1 MRSVVAGLPLLCLR
15 AAGGEYVE
23 KIAQLRL
30 HNDTSRAPLL
40 PLPHTIYRAV
50 TPARFPAAGYAFAVH
65 SPSWCD
71 GPCEAD
77 IRGLGVLNVYG
88 RELPLP
94 LPPRSAAVLPVPLPQ
109 NLRDDSYPEFWADMR
124 EIATVLHDC
133 GAHAVLF
140 YHGLTACSTTAMLR
154 RQPGQLFGGQAGA
167 CAEGEGCG
175 TVQVFGHCYTS
186 LDGLKGDP
194 LIRAGC
200 RPPANGSRLPAV
212 VQLDSTPASAMVD
225 ALERVAF
232 SAMRNPHAPRNVTVD
247 LLVTASACGNY
258 GQFPAMFWSL
268 VPLWTGLAFVW
279 IALSCQIHASF
290 ATTIH
295 SVMAVVPVLKLMDVA
310 ISAWLWTD
318 CVASGTFSTS
328 AVLAWV
334 AIRSLYEPFFILIFL
349 LIANGWCILRRDMS
363 RATSLTISVVTSSLY
378 VVLALNFLYAGNF
391 WWLVGAMTVVTMVY
405 SAVRVRG
412 FVREL
417 SDRMM
422 AMDSEAFHEMHTQA
436 QHKKGM
442 FLRLE
447 RIVQLYLVVQ
457 IVDYAFVQHEWQGEH
472 AWKSQVFEQLTEIL
486 VVTALGFTFRPKQ
499 PGSGEGGRYFLE
511 VGTEPGGGG
520 RRQVPFYEMSPTST
534 APDAASGAASPAPGD
549 GAGGGSGASGAVVVV
564 NPNSASSSA
573 AQRFAVGQVTP
584 GGGGSERQ
592 SRHRSTRTSVGSAA
606 VSDEEFSTGGGGAGA
621 VGLPLPSVSFGAAVG
636 AGSAI

>member
-1 MRSVVAGLPLLCLR
+1 
-15 AAGGEYVE
+15 
-23 KIAQLRL
+23 
-30 HNDTSRAPLL
+30 
-40 PLPHTIYRAV
+40 
-50 TPARFPAAGYAFAVH
+50 
-65 SPSWCD
+65 
-71 GPCEAD
+71 
-77 IRGLGVLNVYG
+77 
-88 RELPLP
+88 
-94 LPPRSAAVLPVPLPQ
+94 
-109 NLRDDSYPEFWADMR
+109 
-124 EIATVLHDC
+124 
-133 GAHAVLF
+133 
-140 YHGLTACSTTAMLR
+140 
-154 RQPGQLFGGQAGA
+154 
-167 CAEGEGCG
+167 
-175 TVQVFGHCYTS
+175 
-186 LDGLKGDP
+186 
-194 LIRAGC
+194 
-200 RPPANGSRLPAV
+200 
-212 VQLDSTPASAMVD
+212 
-225 ALERVAF
+225 
-232 SAMRNPHAPRNVTVD
+232 
-247 LLVTASACGNY
+247 
-258 GQFPAMFWSL
+258 
-268 VPLWTGLAFVW
+268 
-279 IALSCQIHASF
+279 
-290 ATTIH
+290 
-295 SVMAVVPVLKLMDVA
+295 
-310 ISAWLWTD
+310 
-318 CVASGTFSTS
+318 
-328 AVLAWV
+328 VLAWV
-334 AIRSLYEPFFILIFL
+334 AIRSLYEPFFMLIFL

-486 VVTALGFTFRPKQ
+486 VVTSLGFTFRPKQ

-534 APDAASGAASPAPGD
+534 APDTGSGGASPAPGD

-584 GGGGSERQ
+584 GGGGSERR
-592 SRHRSTRTSVGSAA
+592 SRHRSQALQTR
-606 VSDEEFSTGGGGAGA
+606 DF
-621 VGLPLPSVSFGAAVG
+621 
-636 AGSAI
+636 

>member
-200 RPPANGSRLPAV
+200 PL
-212 VQLDSTPASAMVD
+212 AS
-225 ALERVAF
+225 
-232 SAMRNPHAPRNVTVD
+232 SA
-247 LLVTASACGNY
+247 S
-258 GQFPAMFWSL
+258 
-268 VPLWTGLAFVW
+268 
-279 IALSCQIHASF
+279 
-290 ATTIH
+290 
-295 SVMAVVPVLKLMDVA
+295 PV
-310 ISAWLWTD
+310 
-318 CVASGTFSTS
+318 
-328 AVLAWV
+328 
-334 AIRSLYEPFFILIFL
+334 
-349 LIANGWCILRRDMS
+349 
-363 RATSLTISVVTSSLY
+363 SSL
-378 VVLALNFLYAGNF
+378 
-391 WWLVGAMTVVTMVY
+391 
-405 SAVRVRG
+405 SA
-412 FVREL
+412 
-417 SDRMM
+417 
-422 AMDSEAFHEMHTQA
+422 QP
-436 QHKKGM
+436 
-442 FLRLE
+442 LRPD
-447 RIVQLYLVVQ
+447 
-457 IVDYAFVQHEWQGEH
+457 VD
-472 AWKSQVFEQLTEIL
+472 
-486 VVTALGFTFRPKQ
+486 
-499 PGSGEGGRYFLE
+499 
-511 VGTEPGGGG
+511 
-520 RRQVPFYEMSPTST
+520 
-534 APDAASGAASPAPGD
+534 
-549 GAGGGSGASGAVVVV
+549 
-564 NPNSASSSA
+564 
-573 AQRFAVGQVTP
+573 
-584 GGGGSERQ
+584 
-592 SRHRSTRTSVGSAA
+592 
-606 VSDEEFSTGGGGAGA
+606 
-621 VGLPLPSVSFGAAVG
+621 
-636 AGSAI
+636 